1 MVDAAWIALS
11 VIRGLG
17 GKTLH
22 ALIDHYGAPDAIL
35 GASASDLRRV
45 RGIGPTL
52 SAAITAVN
60 LPEVERALARWQD
73 RGVCVITL
81 DDPAYPPALRMLD
94 DAPPTL
100 FAKGQWPCMT
110 DRAVAIVGTRTA
122 SPRALALAQRV
133 AGDLAEQ
140 GVTVVS
146 GLALGIDSAAHI
158 GALAT
163 TCGMTVAVLGSGLFD
178 IYPPEHAGL
187 AAAIERRGAL
197 VCEIRP
203 DARVNTPALVA
214 RNRIISGLSQCV
226 LVVQTDADGGA
237 LHAARAALAQGRRV
251 CYVDDPLG
259 NTNAGRG
266 INALRELGAEP
277 LPPDLSINALLG

>member
-1 MVDAAWIALS
+1 MADAAWVALS

-17 GKTLH
+17 GKTLR
-22 ALIDHYGAPDAIL
+22 ALIDRFGSPDAIL
-35 GASASDLRRV
+35 AASASDLRRV
-45 RGIGPTL
+45 RGIGPAL
-52 SAAITAVN
+52 SAAITAID
-60 LPEVERALARWQD
+60 LPEVERALARWRD
-73 RGVCVITL
+73 RGVRAIPW
-81 DDPAYPPALRMLD
+81 DDPAYPAALRILD

-100 FAKGQWPCMT
+100 FTKGHWPALT
-110 DRAVAIVGTRTA
+110 ERAVAIVGTRTA
-122 SPRALALAQRV
+122 SPDALTLAQRV
-133 AGDLAEQ
+133 AGDLADR

-158 GALAT
+158 GALAMT
-163 TCGMTVAVLGSGLFD
+163 RGVTVAVLGSGLLD

-237 LHAARAALAQGRRV
+237 LHAARAAIAQGRRV

-259 NTNAGRG
+259 NAAAGRG
-266 INALRELGAEP
+266 IDALRELGADP
-277 LPPDLSINALLG
+277 LPPDLSIDALLG

>member
-1 MVDAAWIALS
+1 MADAAWIALS

-17 GKTLH
+17 GKTLR
-22 ALIDHYGAPDAIL
+22 ALIARFGSPEAIL
-35 GASASDLRRV
+35 DAAVSDLRRV
-45 RGIGPTL
+45 RGIGPAL
-52 SAAITAVN
+52 SAAIAAVD
-60 LPEVERALARWQD
+60 LPEVEHALQHWRS
-73 RGVCVITL
+73 RGVRAVAW
-81 DDPAYPPALRMLD
+81 DDPAYPLMLHPLE

-100 FAKGQWPCMT
+100 FVKGQWPCLT
-110 DRAVAIVGTRTA
+110 ERAVAIVGTRTA
-122 SPRALALAQRV
+122 SPGALALAQRV
-133 AGDLAEQ
+133 AGDLAEG
-140 GVTVVS
+140 GVVVVS

-163 TCGMTVAVLGSGLFD
+163 ARGVTIAVLGSGLLD
-178 IYPPEHAGL
+178 VYPPQHAGL

-203 DARVNTPALVA
+203 DARVNSPALVA

-237 LHAARAALAQGRRV
+237 LYAARAALAQGRRV

-259 NTNAGRG
+259 NADAGHG
-266 INALRELGAEP
+266 ISALRELGAEP
-277 LPPDLSINALLG
+277 LPPDLSADALLS

>member
-1 MVDAAWIALS
+1 MADAAWVALS

-17 GKTLH
+17 GKTLR
-22 ALIDHYGAPDAIL
+22 ALIDRFGAPDAIL

-45 RGIGPTL
+45 RGIGPAL
-52 SAAITAVN
+52 SAAITAVD

-73 RGVCVITL
+73 RGVRIVAS
-81 DDPAYPPALRMLD
+81 DDPEYPAALRTLD

-100 FAKGQWPCMT
+100 FIRGHWPCLT
-110 DRAVAIVGTRTA
+110 ERAVAIVGTRTA
-122 SPRALALAQRV
+122 SPDALALAQRV

-163 TCGMTVAVLGSGLFD
+163 TRGVTAAVLGSGLLD
-178 IYPPEHAGL
+178 IYPPQNAGL

-203 DARVNTPALVA
+203 DSRVNTPALVA

-237 LHAARAALAQGRRV
+237 LHAARAAIAQGRRV
-251 CYVDDPLG
+251 CFVDDPLG
-259 NTNAGRG
+259 NADTGRG
-266 INALRELGAEP
+266 IDALRELGADP
-277 LPPDLSINALLG
+277 LPPGLSIDALLG